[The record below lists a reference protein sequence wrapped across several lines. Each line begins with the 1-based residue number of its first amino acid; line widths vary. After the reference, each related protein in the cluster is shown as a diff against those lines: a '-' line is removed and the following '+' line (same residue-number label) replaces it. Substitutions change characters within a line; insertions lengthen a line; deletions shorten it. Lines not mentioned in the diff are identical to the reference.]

1 MKIGIIVH
9 SKTGHTLSVA
19 ERLKEKLTAAGH
31 PAGIERITPVDEN
44 ERRLENVKFERPPDL
59 SQYEAFVFAAPV
71 HAFSVSR
78 AMEAYIG
85 RLPALNGKKAAC
97 FVTKSLPFKWTGGN
111 KAISVMKNGIEAKG
125 GKVVA
130 TDIICWGGA
139 GREKEISELL
149 EKFCKAF

>member
-19 ERLKEKLTAAGH
+19 ERLKEKLGAEGH
-31 PAGIERITPVDEN
+31 TVSIERIAPVDEN
-44 ERRLENVKFERPPDL
+44 ERGLEKIKFERLPDI
-59 SQYEAFVFAAPV
+59 SPYEALVFAAPV

-78 AMEAYIG
+78 PMQAYLG
-85 RLPALNGKKAAC
+85 KLPGLNGKKAAC

-111 KAISVMKNGIEAKG
+111 KAISIMKKGIEAKG

-130 TDIICWGGA
+130 TGIIGWGGR
-139 GREKEISELL
+139 GREKEIAELL
-149 EKFCKAF
+149 EKFSKAF